1 MGYIPKEV
9 LDREDALIRRVIYL
23 EERIKLMEKREEGYR
38 IECITSRLENLKR
51 KESAKIC
58 NGRVIQLEK
67 GLAEERRNVLHLE
80 EELKRSRENNKKQQE
95 ERERLIEQQGKLA
108 ESHSSME
115 SQYQS
120 TLERLALYVKKD
132 EDQKRRI
139 DILRKMLKDGD
150 KKIESLRYNNQVELT
165 YVVKE
170 VKAVKDILNRGL
182 LWLPRRRN
190 RANYVLG
197 RLLVTAS
204 EFAEKY
210 GCNVTADEPS
220 CSTG

>member
-80 EELKRSRENNKKQQE
+80 EELRRSRENNKKQQE
-95 ERERLIEQQGKLA
+95 EVERLIEQQGKLA